1 MDKGDWNEEV
11 SSMVEEIG
19 NLSDLILSR
28 DTRSMGPF
36 RRKVL
41 ADHFDRMR
49 RKFFT
54 ASFR

>member
-11 SSMVEEIG
+11 SSMVEEIRK
-19 NLSDLILSR
+19 LSDLILTR
-28 DTRSMGPF
+28 DTESMGAF

-41 ADHFDRMR
+41 TDHFDRMR

-54 ASFR
+54 GSFR